1 MKTQT
6 QTQVPLVVQNTINK
20 AIRDLSSAGCQF
32 KVIDSAGNSYGTLE
46 VVEKKKK
53 KANRDR
59 PYGALREYYDQFIDY
74 RAPVGTVIQ
83 IPAHHQ
89 YKPEEIRSGVCAKLS
104 THWGKGTYTTA
115 VSKQGAVEILRVA

>member
-1 MKTQT
+1 MKTQN
-6 QTQVPLVVQNTINK
+6 QTLPLVVRKTIEA
-20 AIRDLSSAGCQF
+20 AIRNLEAAGCEF
-32 KVIDSAGNSYGTLE
+32 RVIDSAGNSYGTLE

-53 KANRDR
+53 KMNPDR
-59 PYGALREYYDQFIDY
+59 PYGALREYYDQYVDY
-74 RAPVGTVIQ
+74 KAPVGTVIQ

-115 VSKQGAVEILRVA
+115 VSKQGAVEILRIA

>member
-6 QTQVPLVVQNTINK
+6 LPLVVQKTIDT
-20 AIRDLSSAGCQF
+20 AIRNLEAAGCEF
-32 KVIDSAGNSYGTLE
+32 RVIDQAGNSYGTLE
-46 VVEKKKK
+46 IAEKKKK
-53 KANRDR
+53 KQNPDR

-83 IPAHHQ
+83 IPAHQ
-89 YKPEEIRSGVCAKLS
+89 KYKPEEIRSGVCAKLS

-115 VSKQGAVEILRVA
+115 VSKQGAVEILRTA